1 MGLSFRRRSGRI
13 SDGSRLIVPGQITT
27 GVKVFPNSFEYK
39 KGSKNENLGPG
50 VEQKVDPIKTP
61 YNPCCLTDLSLP
73 FPGQSIV
80 YNGVTISAIGSGDL
94 SIYYNGVLGSC
105 LSNIN
110 QNQPPTIA
118 GGNSNIP
125 NNSWVYT
132 LIFSIP
138 VNNVKLHLYG
148 SNFCTNPLYCNG
160 AIGATCQE
168 SFTFT
173 TNNNN
178 LQILTCDSCCYVV
191 NNNQITS
198 AYVNSQQCGTNI
210 PYTNINGPASDG
222 YFEFSSVNNFTT
234 LTISG
239 QSAQYCLGTSIWLC
253 DLNTNPPCI
262 GKCNVFINANKS
274 GLENIPSLVY
284 SYNLTANTIFNI
296 NQDITGPLPISS
308 GDIANNTK
316 NLWLFETDPP
326 NRIFEYGITLCPF
339 SAVFNRYIDTTGI
352 YKGLC
357 ATTIPNVLLSY
368 SHPYVKRIN
377 ISGSIANETNLFS
390 LPSNRRLYGDL
401 MYVPATNNSG
411 AKVIF
416 TTVLFPQ
423 VGFYPKYYITQY
435 SYPNG
440 PIEMET
446 SLSPQIDLPDG
457 IFERNSKIYVIDF
470 YNGELYSISIN
481 PPYQRTYVQTIPLS
495 QLPSFKAGASTDPS
509 CNTVRFQP
517 MTPISSFPGT
527 TAIQQNIACE
537 NWSNPSDRTTIFLN
551 PTGLTLEYT
560 TRLYNDPDFTDPIPE
575 GYWVSDGEMVYQV
588 GEDGLVKNIEV
599 CT

>member
-1 MGLSFRRRSGRI
+1 
-13 SDGSRLIVPGQITT
+13 
-27 GVKVFPNSFEYK
+27 
-39 KGSKNENLGPG
+39 
-50 VEQKVDPIKTP
+50 
-61 YNPCCLTDLSLP
+61 
-73 FPGQSIV
+73 
-80 YNGVTISAIGSGDL
+80 
-94 SIYYNGVLGSC
+94 
-105 LSNIN
+105 
-110 QNQPPTIA
+110 
-118 GGNSNIP
+118 
-125 NNSWVYT
+125 
-132 LIFSIP
+132 
-138 VNNVKLHLYG
+138 
-148 SNFCTNPLYCNG
+148 
-160 AIGATCQE
+160 
-168 SFTFT
+168 
-173 TNNNN
+173 
-178 LQILTCDSCCYVV
+178 
-191 NNNQITS
+191 
-198 AYVNSQQCGTNI
+198 
-210 PYTNINGPASDG
+210 
-222 YFEFSSVNNFTT
+222 